1 MSGLEASLQP
11 WHDFYLAAAGAAAV
25 LLGLLF
31 LSVSLHLDREASE
44 YTSLNQVSRE
54 TMIVFSYVLAAT
66 LLLLA
71 PISSPLVLGGALLVL
86 SLVGLQDSLRTV
98 GWRAPR
104 GWAHRAS
111 LACFAL
117 IIVASITLL
126 FGVIDFGL
134 YVAGLAI
141 GVLIIAGARNA
152 WEILGRGGSRFR

>member
-1 MSGLEASLQP
+1 MSGLEAGLQP
-11 WHDFYLAAAGAAAV
+11 WHEFYLAAAGAAAV

-98 GWRAPR
+98 GWRVPVGGLTGPR
-104 GWAHRAS
+104 WHALPSSSWPPS
-111 LACFAL
+111 LCYL
-117 IIVASITLL
+117 
-126 FGVIDFGL
+126 GL
-134 YVAGLAI
+134 
-141 GVLIIAGARNA
+141 
-152 WEILGRGGSRFR
+152 

>member
-1 MSGLEASLQP
+1 MSVLEASVQR

-44 YTSLNQVSRE
+44 YESLNRVSRE

-98 GWRAPR
+98 GWRVPR
-104 GWAHRAS
+104 GWPHRAS

-117 IIVASITLL
+117 IIGASITLL

-152 WEILGRGGSRFR
+152 WEILRRGGSRFR